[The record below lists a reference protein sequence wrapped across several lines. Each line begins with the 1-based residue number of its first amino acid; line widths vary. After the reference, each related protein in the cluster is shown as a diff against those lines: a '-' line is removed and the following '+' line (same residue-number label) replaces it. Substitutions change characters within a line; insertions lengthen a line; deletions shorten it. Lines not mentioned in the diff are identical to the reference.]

1 MSAAVVARALIKRT
15 CAAQG
20 LPPTITDP
28 ATLARVAQIIAG
40 TTAQT
45 RNGRPKAAAPTALS
59 TTTTTPA
66 STTKT
71 EGLRVHDTP

>member
-20 LPPTITDP
+20 LPPTVTDP

-40 TTAQT
+40 ATPPK
-45 RNGRPKAAAPTALS
+45 RNSRPKAAVSLS
-59 TTTTTPA
+59 VSTTTPA
-66 STTKT
+66 TTT
-71 EGLRVHDTP
+71 EGRAHVQDSA